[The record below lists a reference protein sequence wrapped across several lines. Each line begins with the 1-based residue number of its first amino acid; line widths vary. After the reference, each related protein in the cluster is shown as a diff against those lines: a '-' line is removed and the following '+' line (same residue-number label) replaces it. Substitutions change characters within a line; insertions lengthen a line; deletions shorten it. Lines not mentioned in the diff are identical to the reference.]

1 MNIVA
6 GGDSFVY
13 GSELKDCIRAHSH
26 STFPALLA
34 HDVKQTYRCTAW
46 PGIGNDAIARRVI
59 DELYVHRIH
68 GAQARDLFV
77 IVNWTFPG
85 RYEFRFNYDTGQ
97 RTGHWNGITPHT
109 ADVKLENPIAM
120 MQSEHIAR
128 ATQKGTAE
136 FAESFYKHVG
146 GDYWD
151 TYQSLKEIV
160 YLQNYLIANG
170 INYMFTCADNSILY
184 NKLIHDASNRSMK
197 KCDDNINMLAKEFTD
212 RQHNWFWFPDGE
224 PGPRGFYQWAMENK
238 YPSGETHPLEQA
250 HEAAYQLMKDKFN
263 ELVKES
269 LE

>member
-85 RYEFRFNYDTGQ
+85 RYEFRLTTTQDNAQDIGMVSL
-97 RTGHWNGITPHT
+97 RT
-109 ADVKLENPIAM
+109 
-120 MQSEHIAR
+120 
-128 ATQKGTAE
+128 
-136 FAESFYKHVG
+136 
-146 GDYWD
+146 
-151 TYQSLKEIV
+151 
-160 YLQNYLIANG
+160 LQ
-170 INYMFTCADNSILY
+170 M
-184 NKLIHDASNRSMK
+184 SN
-197 KCDDNINMLAKEFTD
+197 
-212 RQHNWFWFPDGE
+212 
-224 PGPRGFYQWAMENK
+224 
-238 YPSGETHPLEQA
+238 
-250 HEAAYQLMKDKFN
+250 
-263 ELVKES
+263 
-269 LE
+269 